1 MPKVAIKFGAHL
13 FLVSSFLQ
21 LWTRHLIVS
30 YAWNDVAKG
39 MLLCSVKSRW
49 TWSVVPTLR
58 QLEPRSLSFEITFS
72 FFSFESFPLYIAWYL
87 LVWIYVWF
95 AITVTVKAKVS
106 TALLQILY
114 QISQMQEDT
123 QSFA

>member
-21 LWTRHLIVS
+21 LWARHLIVS

-39 MLLCSVKSRW
+39 MLLGSVKSCW
-49 TWSVVPTLR
+49 TWGVAPTLR
-58 QLEPRSLSFEITFS
+58 QLELRSLSVEITF
-72 FFSFESFPLYIAWYL
+72 FFSFESFSLYIAWYL

-106 TALLQILY
+106 TVLLQILY
-114 QISQMQEDT
+114 QISQPQKDT
-123 QSFA
+123 LNFA